1 MRSPYK
7 REFFQLYK
15 QAFKLYIKGNW
26 DEAKSMFEE
35 TLTHAPN
42 PEKEPVT

>member
-7 REFFQLYK
+7 SEFFKTYNL
-15 QAFKLYIKGNW
+15 AFKQYIKGNW
-26 DEAKSMFEE
+26 TEAKELFDTTM
-35 TLTHAPN
+35 THAPN